1 MNEELLLAVQDC
13 QVWLE
18 LFERRTYKK
27 AFLRYREKYA
37 EAFGQML
44 RICSSE
50 EMLQSAADWMLTEL
64 EKSGYI
70 GTESHDLSARTLMG
84 MKMELNEEIDG
95 YEIL

>member
-1 MNEELLLAVQDC
+1 M
-13 QVWLE
+13 
-18 LFERRTYKK
+18 YKK
-27 AFLRYREKYA
+27 LKRDVYNEFITRGKYPD
-37 EAFGQML
+37 
-44 RICSSE
+44 RIVISRS
-50 EMLQSAADWMLTEL
+50 MLTEL